1 MRPLS
6 LALNRRPFPL
16 GSDLLARRGF
26 AESDSAKVLREQSRY
41 KVSKE
46 TVTDKIA
53 MSDTL
58 HDARARISLLE
69 EQINAMRTSE
79 SAPANRAIDVD
90 SIIAKVI
97 GCTSLPEEI
106 TYVLH
111 ARKTAVTRSATS
123 VTNDDDSTDY
133 SKYASFELPAG
144 IHEYPLVYSILVML
158 RGLKLGRR
166 GPSRI
171 LNLSQSCSRLRP
183 CLM

>member
-1 MRPLS
+1 MLPSS
-6 LALNRRPFPL
+6 LAFNRRPFPL
-16 GSDLLARRGF
+16 GSDLLDRHHF
-26 AESDSAKVLREQSRY
+26 AESESAKVLQEQSRY
-41 KVSKE
+41 NVSKE
-46 TVTDKIA
+46 TVTEKIA

-58 HDARARISLLE
+58 QNARVSSTLLE
-69 EQINAMRTSE
+69 TQINAMRASE
-79 SAPANRAIDVD
+79 SAPANRAIYVA
-90 SIIAKVI
+90 SIIVKVI
-97 GCTSLPEEI
+97 GRTLLPEKI

-123 VTNDDDSTDY
+123 VSNDDDSTDY